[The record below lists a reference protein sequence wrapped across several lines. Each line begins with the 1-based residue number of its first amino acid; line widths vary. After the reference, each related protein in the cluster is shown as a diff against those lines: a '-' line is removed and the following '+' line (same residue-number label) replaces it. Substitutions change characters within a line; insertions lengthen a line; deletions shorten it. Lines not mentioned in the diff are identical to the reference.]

1 MIISEEKMQRGLKNR
16 HLQMIALGGAIGTG
30 LFYGSA
36 STISTAGPAVILSY
50 LFSGIII
57 FFIMRMLGEM
67 SVDDPVSGSFSYY
80 ATKYW
85 GELAG
90 FVAGW
95 NYWFLYVF
103 VSMAELTAVAIYVGY
118 WLPDLPHWISA
129 LVCIV
134 IITTI
139 NLINVK
145 MYGEIEFWMS
155 LIKVTAIICMIVL
168 GLAIL
173 FGDPRPFPENF
184 SNLWINDGFFPNG
197 AWGMFISLVPV
208 LFSFGGIELIGI
220 TAGEAENPDKTIP
233 RAINQVIYRIL
244 IFYVGTM
251 IVLMALWP
259 WNQVGMEASP
269 FVQIFDNVGIPAA
282 AHILNFVVLA
292 AAVSVYNSA
301 IYSNSRMLYSL
312 ATTGGAPKYLA
323 TLSSR
328 KVPVNGILTSSG
340 ITLLV
345 VALNY
350 FFPGEVFMYLISIVT
365 CAVIIS
371 WVTIVI
377 THLKFKTHCRKI
389 NHQTKFQSIAYPFT
403 NYLCMAFLLS
413 VVGMMATFDDMR
425 LAVIILPIWI
435 AIICIGFYYRKSKG
449 SGQDL

>member
-1 MIISEEKMQRGLKNR
+1 M
-16 HLQMIALGGAIGTG
+16 
-30 LFYGSA
+30 
-36 STISTAGPAVILSY
+36 AGPAVTVSY
-50 LFSGIII
+50 LIGGIII

-67 SVDDPVSGSFSYY
+67 SVDEPVAGSFSHY
-80 ATKYW
+80 ASKYW
-85 GELAG
+85 SPLAG

-95 NYWFLYVF
+95 NYWFLYII
-103 VSMAELTAVAIYVGY
+103 VSMAELTAVSIYVGY

-134 IITTI
+134 VITAI

-155 LIKVTAIICMIVL
+155 LIKVSAIICMIVL
-168 GLAIL
+168 GLGIL
-173 FGDPRPFPENF
+173 FSDARPFPDNF

-197 AWGMFISLVPV
+197 IWGMIVAIVPV

-233 RAINQVIYRIL
+233 RAINQVVYRIL

-259 WNQVGMEASP
+259 WNEVGMEASP

-312 ATTGGAPKYLA
+312 SRTGGAPKFLSE
-323 TLSSR
+323 LSSR

-340 ITLLV
+340 ITLIV

-350 FFPGEVFMYLISIVT
+350 FFPGQIFMYLLSVVT
-365 CAVIIS
+365 CAVVIS
-371 WVTIVI
+371 WFIIVV
-377 THLKFKTHCRKI
+377 THLKFKQHCKRA
-389 NHQTKFQSIAYPFT
+389 NHPTKFHSIAYPFT
-403 NYLCMAFLLS
+403 NYLCMAFMIG
-413 VVGMMATFDDMR
+413 VVAMMATLEDMR
-425 LAVIILPIWI
+425 LAVIVLPIWI
-435 AIICIGFYYRKSKG
+435 AIIIAGFYYQQRSE
-449 SGQDL
+449 SH